1 MVLSSDDL
9 LALDGLLT
17 NILLGRFELTR
28 KGEEVKLTPE
38 ETAAI
43 KNLKE
48 LRANASKNV
57 HRLV

>member
-38 ETAAI
+38 EIAAI

-48 LRANASKNV
+48 LRARASKNV